1 MVDMSIRSNLDR
13 RPRCRVLLMLAL
25 SACGGTARSDSA
37 QVDPVPHAREIRVV
51 PLRGVRDLR
60 ESSAAAASR
69 RQPSVVFTIDD
80 SGNSATLFA
89 LDTSGADR
97 GAWRV
102 TGASNTDWESLS
114 FGPCENPSRDCLYIG
129 DTGDNRGT
137 RPSRA
142 IYRFAE
148 PKASGA
154 RDTVRAEKLRYVYAD
169 RPHDVEAMYVARNG
183 DIFLITK
190 RPLLDSARRLRPAL
204 VFSLPAR
211 AWRDGE
217 QVVAQLVDS
226 LPIVPG
232 AKPLMVITDA
242 ALSADGRHLVV
253 RTYVQAYVFATDS
266 VTGRINQSIAPR
278 VCELAPLGEPQ
289 GEGVTWLT
297 NSGRL
302 AFTSEGRAQPLRLA
316 SCELPRED

>member
-1 MVDMSIRSNLDR
+1 MSIRSNLGR
-13 RPRCRVLLMLAL
+13 RPRRRVILLLAL
-25 SACGGTARSDSA
+25 SACGGSARSDSPA
-37 QVDPVPHAREIRVV
+37 ADPVPNAREIRVV
-51 PLRGVRDLR
+51 PLSGVRDLR

-69 RQPSVVFTIDD
+69 RQPSVIFTIDD

-97 GAWRV
+97 GMWRV
-102 TGASNTDWESLS
+102 AGASNTDWESLS
-114 FGPCENPSRDCLYIG
+114 FGPCENPVRDCLYIG

-137 RPSRA
+137 RPSRV

-148 PKASGA
+148 PNASGA

-183 DIFLITK
+183 DVFLITK
-190 RPLLDSARRLRPAL
+190 RPLLDSARRVRPAL

-211 AWRDGE
+211 AWHDSERG
-217 QVVAQLVDS
+217 VAPLVDS

-232 AKPLMVITDA
+232 AQPLMVITDA

-253 RTYVQAYVFATDS
+253 RTYVQAYVFETDS
-266 VTGRINQSIAPR
+266 VTGRVNHAVAPR

-297 NSGRL
+297 NGGRL
-302 AFTSEGRAQPLRLA
+302 AFTSEGSAQPLRIATCL
-316 SCELPRED
+316 LP